1 MTVCDLFYILNLIIL
16 ALKKQAEND
25 SYAASY
31 NDDQDD
37 NDSTEASVEND
48 SSEQVLFAGFKGIY
62 EL

>member
-48 SSEQVLFAGFKGIY
+48 SSEQVLYAGFEGIY

>member
-48 SSEQVLFAGFKGIY
+48 SSEQVLFAGFEGIY

>member
-48 SSEQVLFAGFKGIY
+48 SSEQVLLVRF
-62 EL
+62 

>member
-48 SSEQVLFAGFKGIY
+48 SSEQVLFVRF
-62 EL
+62 

>member
-37 NDSTEASVEND
+37 NDSTGASVEND
-48 SSEQVLFAGFKGIY
+48 SSEQVLFVRF
-62 EL
+62 